1 MWVSLYVRGVIINI
15 FKGQD
20 FPGIVEHSAR
30 TAQWTLSVSLIET
43 DQLMLHKEMIA
54 VYSFYAVKPSCVKKG
69 RNSNS

>member
-43 DQLMLHKEMIA
+43 DQLML
-54 VYSFYAVKPSCVKKG
+54 
-69 RNSNS
+69 